1 LLDLRAG
8 EVGLFLRVF
17 FVLMLTIAGH
27 TLLETARDTLFL
39 VKLPPK
45 MLALVYV
52 GVALGMLVV
61 TPLNVRLTRRAGPRN
76 ALVVSLILTSF
87 ITVWFRTRPAS
98 SGMVFALYVFGAL
111 SATLLI
117 GQFWLLASTMFSAAQ
132 SRRLLGPLA
141 SGGVLGAIAGA
152 GAATLMLD
160 VAHVR
165 TLLSAATAAYFCAA
179 LLATKIELE
188 DAPEPAERKTSP
200 LAPELTKLGRDPFLW
215 RLAAI
220 AALSVAVQTV
230 IDYLYRA
237 KVAGTLQPSQL
248 GPFFARYQLA
258 LNVGSLLLQLTV
270 TSSIVQRIG
279 VLGLALTAPTLLTFG
294 GAASAIFG
302 APFLIVVLWKAT
314 DSALRNSLGRV
325 ASELL
330 WAPVENQA
338 RGRGVVDL
346 LVTRGTQAL
355 AGMVLLGVTMHT
367 SPRPVLF
374 ALCGAGI
381 ACVWLFVGLGL
392 RGPYIARF
400 RSALSRGSVE
410 RDFTLGELDL
420 TSLEMLVEALAKPEA
435 NEVIAAMNV
444 LAERKRD
451 RLIPALILYHND
463 EHVLIRAL
471 ELFGGTDRRDWLPLG
486 ERLLDHTGPR
496 VQQAAVRAFALSGVT
511 NVLERILEHPS
522 PTLRAFA
529 ALYLAQLGGKP
540 LPSDPLRWE
549 LFLDDDAEHTLKLAF
564 IEALAAHPP
573 PDATRILLGLAR
585 LPSLRRAVTE
595 SLELIGDTSSIPFLI
610 SRLQWAE
617 ERLSARRGLVR
628 LGEPAFL
635 ALNAALANQST
646 ERRVRIHVPRS
657 ISAFANA
664 AAVKVL
670 LGLMIGDNEGLVRYK
685 ALRGV
690 GQLAR
695 ETSLVIPVQPV
706 TDELERNAQEYLRLF
721 SIRTSL
727 LQDTESAARLAVKLV
742 IELLDDKIQQSLDRI
757 ARLLQILHRGDD
769 IRTIFSALSST
780 DRRQRGQATEFLDAL
795 IRGFGRSADDVAA
808 LLRLI
813 VDDLPAAERA
823 LRAAVLVGTFTNA
836 HTTLDLLSRDPD
848 AILSDLATHAVAALD
863 RPRMPESVKLLELL
877 ERPA

>member
-1 LLDLRAG
+1 MSTFGRSRLLDLRAG

-132 SRRLLGPLA
+132 SRRLFGPLA

-237 KVAGTLQPSQL
+237 KVAGALQPSQL

-346 LVTRGTQAL
+346 LVTRG
-355 AGMVLLGVTMHT
+355 
-367 SPRPVLF
+367 
-374 ALCGAGI
+374 
-381 ACVWLFVGLGL
+381 
-392 RGPYIARF
+392 
-400 RSALSRGSVE
+400 
-410 RDFTLGELDL
+410 
-420 TSLEMLVEALAKPEA
+420 
-435 NEVIAAMNV
+435 
-444 LAERKRD
+444 
-451 RLIPALILYHND
+451 
-463 EHVLIRAL
+463 
-471 ELFGGTDRRDWLPLG
+471 
-486 ERLLDHTGPR
+486 
-496 VQQAAVRAFALSGVT
+496 
-511 NVLERILEHPS
+511 
-522 PTLRAFA
+522 
-529 ALYLAQLGGKP
+529 
-540 LPSDPLRWE
+540 
-549 LFLDDDAEHTLKLAF
+549 
-564 IEALAAHPP
+564 
-573 PDATRILLGLAR
+573 
-585 LPSLRRAVTE
+585 
-595 SLELIGDTSSIPFLI
+595 
-610 SRLQWAE
+610 
-617 ERLSARRGLVR
+617 
-628 LGEPAFL
+628 
-635 ALNAALANQST
+635 
-646 ERRVRIHVPRS
+646 
-657 ISAFANA
+657 
-664 AAVKVL
+664 
-670 LGLMIGDNEGLVRYK
+670 
-685 ALRGV
+685 
-690 GQLAR
+690 
-695 ETSLVIPVQPV
+695 
-706 TDELERNAQEYLRLF
+706 
-721 SIRTSL
+721 
-727 LQDTESAARLAVKLV
+727 
-742 IELLDDKIQQSLDRI
+742 
-757 ARLLQILHRGDD
+757 
-769 IRTIFSALSST
+769 
-780 DRRQRGQATEFLDAL
+780 
-795 IRGFGRSADDVAA
+795 
-808 LLRLI
+808 
-813 VDDLPAAERA
+813 
-823 LRAAVLVGTFTNA
+823 
-836 HTTLDLLSRDPD
+836 
-848 AILSDLATHAVAALD
+848 
-863 RPRMPESVKLLELL
+863 
-877 ERPA
+877 